1 MVLWKDVEGHLPKT
15 YKQRTKPML
24 RVTIQKYQQQM
35 LLESA
40 RHGKLRHY
48 ISKGNAKKYE
58 DSSNYYNALC
68 IPGDII

>member
-1 MVLWKDVEGHLPKT
+1 MVLWKDVEGHLPNP

-48 ISKGNAKKYE
+48 ISKGNAKK
-58 DSSNYYNALC
+58 
-68 IPGDII
+68 I